1 MSSAIKVSD
10 DGTVLYE
17 TMCGNPRDCSFVVR
31 FQVKQSISWQS
42 PHSEGSMK
50 LDVDR
55 SASFSDPDHDVM
67 DTNTAQLYEMK
78 IAMEV
83 FLQTE

>member
-1 MSSAIKVSD
+1 
-10 DGTVLYE
+10 
-17 TMCGNPRDCSFVVR
+17 MCGNPRDCSFVVR

-78 IAMEV
+78 IAMENIQG
-83 FLQTE
+83 FLWDEEKVNNELKTYMTK